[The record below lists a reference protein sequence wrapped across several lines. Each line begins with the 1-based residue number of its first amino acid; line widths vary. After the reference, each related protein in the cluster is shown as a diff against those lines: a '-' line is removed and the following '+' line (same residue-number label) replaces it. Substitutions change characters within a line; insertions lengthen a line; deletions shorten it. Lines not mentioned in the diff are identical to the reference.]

1 MSAANTRGIRERRRR
16 RRFEQDLRDPRDQ
29 SLADAWI
36 LTDPPP
42 RIVRTEID
50 PLAAHRAWVNAGL
63 NSVNAG
69 LNSKIM
75 TIKAVREA
83 TGAGLR
89 EAKTAV
95 ETVEGGDLIAA
106 IAYVN
111 EKGWARPGWTQP

>member
-1 MSAANTRGIRERRRR
+1 MSKIFVTLEIEGFNTTDEAAEWVRK
-16 RRFEQDLRDPRDQ
+16 

>member
-16 RRFEQDLRDPRDQ
+16 RRFEQDLRDPRDRR
-29 SLADAWI
+29 I